1 MTTLGAYSIMMTV
14 LLGVLVG
21 VGFLLS
27 RYRDRLNSYFGPRA
41 RITRASVDVAPGAR
55 LTVVEIDGMTVVCGI
70 NRSGITALQVVQ
82 AAPHGRAS

>member
-1 MTTLGAYSIMMTV
+1 VTTLGAYSIMMTV

>member
-14 LLGVLVG
+14 LLGVLIG

>member
-82 AAPHGRAS
+82 AAPNGRAS